1 MSADGGV
8 WAGVVV
14 ALAVSFLLSG
24 MEAGLFALN
33 RLRIRH
39 QARQGRS
46 SAQRLLE
53 YLERPER
60 FLWTIVVGNTLANVV
75 VLGWMF
81 LEVHRWTRGSVAG
94 LAVGYAAGVYLF
106 YTFFDLLPKMWFR
119 TRPNR
124 LCTAC
129 APVFRLVDL
138 LLRPAVYGLEAA
150 SRLLLRWTGGRAA
163 TGRLFG
169 NREEMRAIMLESA
182 QAMTSAERA
191 MILRV
196 LELSTLTVRQLM
208 QDWDRAP
215 WISAETPV
223 GQLLERARREGW
235 SQVPVR
241 GSGARRDSVLGV
253 VSVDHILFA
262 GEPDP
267 DQSVSG
273 WLEPPL
279 CVEENERLEVV
290 LRRMQGSG
298 QVLAVVRDGNGQAV
312 GVLRREDILRLIFG
326 ELRL

>member
-1 MSADGGV
+1 MSAEGGG
-8 WAGVVV
+8 WVVV
-14 ALAVSFLLSG
+14 LGALAVSFLLSG

-39 QARQGRS
+39 QARQGRT
-46 SAQRLLE
+46 SAQRLLR
-53 YLERPER
+53 YLEQPER
-60 FLWTIVVGNTLANVV
+60 FLWTIVVGNSLANVV

-81 LEVHRWTRGSVAG
+81 MAVHRWTGGSIAG
-94 LAVGYAAGVYLF
+94 LVLGYGAGVYLF

-119 TRPNR
+119 SRPNR
-124 LCTAC
+124 FCIAC

-138 LLRPAVYGLEAA
+138 LLRPAVHGLEAC

-163 TGRLFG
+163 TSRLFG
-169 NREEMRAIMLESA
+169 HREEIRAIMLDSA

-196 LELSTLTVRQLM
+196 LELSTLRVRQLM

-215 WISAETPV
+215 WISEGATV
-223 GQLLERARREGW
+223 GQLLELARREGW
-235 SQVPVR
+235 AQVPVR
-241 GSGARRDSVLGV
+241 GSGARRNSVLGV

-262 GEPDP
+262 GVPDP
-267 DQSVSG
+267 GQSLSG

-279 CVEENERLEVV
+279 WVEENERLEVV

-298 QVLAVVRDGNGQAV
+298 QVLAVVRDGDGQAV
-312 GVLRREDILRLIFG
+312 GILRREDILRLIFG